1 MVSAGKLKS
10 ATKDFETPIGA
21 GKGTIEQVTGI
32 PKLTPPADL
41 NPTPQLTPI
50 IEVENLERRAD
61 IEQWVGNPGK
71 EKGKDAEVRVPN
83 VPEAPPQIKQTQTQG
98 QTQTQVQEKNIQKQT
113 SGTQYT
119 QQQRV
124 THIPIL
130 YITPMARGST
140 GASSSKTKSMKIER
154 GSVKCGLGQ
163 ACSSF
168 DKKFVFLVGMSTLN
182 DKYIQRMFDKLDE
195 DGDGLVSLDELKG
208 LLDKIGACMGLD
220 KLQSLVGK
228 TSLNYIDFL
237 FFYEAMVKKNNE
249 EKRSQ
254 EDNIDDNLEDLVEA
268 FKVFDLNGDGFIS
281 CEELQKVLSRLGLW
295 DEKEGSDCKN
305 MIHMYDTN
313 LDGVLDFEEFKNMML
328 VSNYEDIP
336 L

>member
-1 MVSAGKLKS
+1 M
-10 ATKDFETPIGA
+10 EI
-21 GKGTIEQVTGI
+21 
-32 PKLTPPADL
+32 ADL
-41 NPTPQLTPI
+41 SNHKRKPFRFL
-50 IEVENLERRAD
+50 
-61 IEQWVGNPGK
+61 
-71 EKGKDAEVRVPN
+71 N
-83 VPEAPPQIKQTQTQG
+83 VLGEDDQFLQVVAQACNV
-98 QTQTQVQEKNIQKQT
+98 QVQ
-113 SGTQYT
+113 GTA
-119 QQQRV
+119 
-124 THIPIL
+124 I
-130 YITPMARGST
+130 
-140 GASSSKTKSMKIER
+140 
-154 GSVKCGLGQ
+154 
-163 ACSSF
+163 
-168 DKKFVFLVGMSTLN
+168 MSTLN
-182 DKYIQRMFDKLDE
+182 DKHIQRMFDKLDE

-208 LLDKIGACMGLD
+208 LLDKIGACTGLD

-254 EDNIDDNLEDLVEA
+254 EDNIDDLVEA

-328 VSNYEDIP
+328 VSNYEGIP